1 VNLDESGPTPM
12 IGAWRCAA
20 CPAQPRNLRIA
31 TNPPVDILPPEAR
44 GGWTRVIRKDIE
56 HV

>member
-1 VNLDESGPTPM
+1 M